1 MFLSV
6 IVKYEKENDFQTFNE
21 NLTVALFFD
30 TDMLKEKINGKRD
43 RSRTVTIKRNE
54 VTNDLKRKTN
64 NRRGQI
70 KENQRNNNRRK
81 VNGIR

>member
-43 RSRTVTIKRNE
+43 
-54 VTNDLKRKTN
+54 
-64 NRRGQI
+64 
-70 KENQRNNNRRK
+70 
-81 VNGIR
+81 